1 MSEKSNIINLK
12 MRLID
17 IGDDLMLSILHEMR
31 SIRDV
36 QNV

>member
-1 MSEKSNIINLK
+1 MSEKLSNTSLK
-12 MRLID
+12 LRLTD